1 MKDVIAPVKNLL
13 RLAELGESLKD
24 RSLSTPGIGVVFGE
38 TGYGKTTG
46 LAWYGV
52 RQERA
57 VYVRALQLW
66 SPLTML
72 ETIAGEL
79 DVQPDRSL
87 AKTLTRIVG
96 ELVRQNR
103 ILIVDEADYVVDSK
117 RLLNTL
123 RDLHDLSTMPVI
135 LVGMAD
141 FVKKLR
147 TRIDQRQFS
156 GRVAFELEFKPLDLD
171 DTHLLAKHLLADDRK
186 PQAMLPEIDDALLK
200 RLHEASEGSARLVRV
215 GLARIEQFAL
225 KRNLKKVGEAEWGK
239 QPLHMMEAGIAR
251 ANKLASHALG
261 S

>member
-24 RSLSTPGIGVVFGE
+24 RTLSTPGMGVVYGE
-38 TGYGKTTG
+38 TGFGKTTG

-52 RQERA
+52 RQVRA

-72 ETIAGEL
+72 ETICGEL

-87 AKTLTRIVG
+87 AKTLTLIVG

-103 ILIVDEADYVVDSK
+103 ILMVDEADYIVDSK

-171 DTHLLAKHLLADDRK
+171 DTHLLAKFLLADGLK
-186 PQAMLPEIDDALLK
+186 IDDRLLQ

-225 KRNLKKVGEAEWGK
+225 KKNLKRVTEEDWGK

-251 ANKLASHALG
+251 SNKLASHALG